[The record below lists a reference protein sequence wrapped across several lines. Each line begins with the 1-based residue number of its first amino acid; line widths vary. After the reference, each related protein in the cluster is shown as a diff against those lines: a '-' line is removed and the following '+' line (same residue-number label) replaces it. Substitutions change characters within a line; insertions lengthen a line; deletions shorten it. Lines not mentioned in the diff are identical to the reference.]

1 MLVAG
6 DMSHMVPNHILR
18 VGQTIRLDSVKDTL
32 ERKSSPT
39 RPSRDSS
46 DLELDVSL
54 DNLNQLILELDP
66 TFEPIP
72 VNQHSSSISHHTD
85 SSPEDDI
92 SSCILV
98 PRGCPPR
105 SSLSTSPSRSV
116 PIPVSSSQSCSP
128 HGSLVFSGSPSS
140 CRPPL
145 PCGTV
150 RRRVSSQQQDM
161 SCSPGSMR
169 MCPSQRNSGGSLFS
183 TSPGSD
189 TSYMLGS
196 SISLFSED
204 SDSPESLQFHTS
216 GSFSDV
222 SRPTGPFGSRQS
234 PDRPSPTGP
243 SPLDH
248 FQGLHSKGIHSSPAS
263 LAGSLTDIPVV
274 LVNGAPEPEYNQQPP
289 PQMTPPHTIQ
299 HPTPTSPHSFQGH
312 CHGNQASMKFVMDT
326 SRYWFRPLINRIKA
340 EALLRDRQPG
350 AFVVR
355 DSTSYRGAFGLAMK
369 VDQFASNTSPKG
381 QLATEGSSELI
392 RHFLIES
399 SPKGVRIK
407 GSAHE
412 PYFGS
417 LSALVYQHTVTSY
430 ALPCKLLLQS
440 HDLDTVEGKT
450 HGNDDAASE
459 TNTKTASNFL
469 YLSAVPT
476 EMLTGPH
483 AVQKAVTSTLQKE
496 PTTPAV
502 VNIKVSPKGVTLTD
516 IQRKLFFRRHY
527 PANLLSYSGED
538 PDKRMW
544 LKGSKPARIFGIVAK
559 GAEAGIGNVCHIFAE
574 YDCLQPCMNAIDLI
588 QGTIAKM

>member
-1 MLVAG
+1 MPIAA

-18 VGQTIRLDSVKDTL
+18 VGQTICLDPAQDT
-32 ERKSSPT
+32 SPM

-46 DLELDVSL
+46 DLELDMSL
-54 DNLNQLILELDP
+54 DTLNQLILELDP
-66 TFEPIP
+66 SFQPIP
-72 VNQHSSSISHHTD
+72 ISQHTD
-85 SSPEDDI
+85 SSPEDDMAG
-92 SSCILV
+92 CVLV
-98 PRGCPPR
+98 PRGCARGP
-105 SSLSTSPSRSV
+105 SLSTSPSRSV
-116 PIPVSSSQSCSP
+116 PIPVSPGPSCSP

-145 PCGTV
+145 PCGSV
-150 RRRVSSQQQDM
+150 RRRASSQQHHM
-161 SCSPGSMR
+161 SCSPGALG
-169 MCPSQRNSGGSLFS
+169 MCASYRNSGSSLLS

-196 SISLFSED
+196 SVSLFSED
-204 SDSPESLQFHTS
+204 SDSPEALVFHTS

-222 SRPTGPFGSRQS
+222 SRPTGPFGVRQS

-274 LVNGAPEPEYNQQPP
+274 LVNGAPEPEPNRQSS
-289 PQMTPPHTIQ
+289 PQIALPQTTHPSTPL
-299 HPTPTSPHSFQGH
+299 SPHSFQGYS
-312 CHGNQASMKFVMDT
+312 HGSQASMKFVMDT
-326 SRYWFRPLINRIKA
+326 SKYWFRPLINRVEA
-340 EALLRDRQPG
+340 EALLRDQQPG

-369 VDQFASNTSPKG
+369 VDQASSNTSPKELEVG
-381 QLATEGSSELI
+381 SELI

-407 GSAHE
+407 GSSHE
-412 PYFGS
+412 PYFGN
-417 LSALVYQHTVTSY
+417 LSALVYQHTITAY

-440 HDLDTVEGKT
+440 HDLDSVEGKP
-450 HGNDDAASE
+450 HGNEQTASE
-459 TNTKTASNFL
+459 NNTKTASNFL

-476 EMLTGPH
+476 EMLTGPQ
-483 AVQKAVTSTLQKE
+483 AVKRAVTSSLQKDS
-496 PTTPAV
+496 TTPTV

-527 PANLLSYSGED
+527 PAHLLSYSGED
-538 PDKRMW
+538 PDRRMW

-559 GAEAGIGNVCHIFAE
+559 GTEPGMGNMCHIFAE
-574 YDCLQPCMNAIDLI
+574 YDSLQPCNNTIELI
-588 QGTIAKM
+588 QGSIALK